1 MFLLYHDIG
10 VIRKNYNTKL
20 CIVVPQSVKLLS
32 FGINILYFA
41 KLSGSFSCPNITAQA
56 LLTDEIATNHNK
68 AATVFKKY
76 CLNFSISNHPLY
88 INNNIL
94 L

>member
-56 LLTDEIATNHNK
+56 LLEIL
-68 AATVFKKY
+68 F
-76 CLNFSISNHPLY
+76 
-88 INNNIL
+88 L
-94 L
+94 LIDL

>member
-20 CIVVPQSVKLLS
+20 CIVVPQSAKLLS
-32 FGINILYFA
+32 FA

-76 CLNFSISNHPLY
+76 CLNFSISNHPF
-88 INNNIL
+88 
-94 L
+94 

>member
-20 CIVVPQSVKLLS
+20 CIVVPQSAKLLS
-32 FGINILYFA
+32 FGINIFLYFD
-41 KLSGSFSCPNITAQA
+41 KLSGSFSCLNITAQA

-76 CLNFSISNHPLY
+76 CLNFSISNHPF
-88 INNNIL
+88 
-94 L
+94 